1 MRNCKSNPYD
11 ESDFRQALSQFGD
24 SLLVI
29 SDDEVAKVHIHTEE
43 PGDALNYGQQFGSLI
58 KIKIENMR
66 QQHLEIVGEN
76 HSAQNAVKKEIT
88 KHPYAVVTVAMGS
101 GIAELL
107 KSCRCFCGN

>member
-1 MRNCKSNPYD
+1 MMNPN
-11 ESDFRQALSQFGD
+11 FRQGLSQFGD

-43 PGDALNYGQQFGSLI
+43 PGDALSYGQKFGSLI

-76 HSAQNAVKKEIT
+76 HSVQNAAKK
-88 KHPYAVVTVAMGS
+88 K
-101 GIAELL
+101 
-107 KSCRCFCGN
+107 